1 MNGHT
6 DKEIASESE
15 LSADVFGGMKY
26 GNYWGWN
33 DEDNKLRGDEICRGL
48 VAPIFI
54 FLYCGASIL
63 ILSTT
68 PINTAPSR
76 HPIA

>member
-48 VAPIFI
+48 AYGPTKKYRIDPWRTHQGRVWWQE
-54 FLYCGASIL
+54 GQD
-63 ILSTT
+63 
-68 PINTAPSR
+68 
-76 HPIA
+76 

>member
-33 DEDNKLRGDEICRGL
+33 DEDNKLRGDEICRGF
-48 VAPIFI
+48 ANGPTKKI
-54 FLYCGASIL
+54 S
-63 ILSTT
+63 
-68 PINTAPSR
+68 
-76 HPIA
+76 H